1 MNQTVRTINVN
12 GESREV
18 EAGAIAELLA
28 ELGLSPE
35 RPGIAVAVEGSLV
48 PRRAWAEHAIAEG
61 ESVEIITAVQGG

>member
-1 MNQTVRTINVN
+1 MKIN

-18 EAGAIAELLA
+18 EAGTIAELLA

-35 RPGIAVAVEGSLV
+35 RPGIAVAVQGSLV
-48 PRRAWAEHAIAEG
+48 PRRAWAELSLADG

>member
-1 MNQTVRTINVN
+1 MNETLRTMKIN

-18 EAGAIAELLA
+18 EAGTIAELLA

-35 RPGIAVAVEGSLV
+35 RPGIAVAVQGSLV
-48 PRRAWAEHAIAEG
+48 PRRAWAELALADG